1 MFKLFSNVWNRF
13 REYLVLVSL
22 VIISLSLLTQ
32 NNNPQVQKVRAIAFA
47 SFATV
52 TSVFYDLFNI
62 TQLKNENQV
71 LRKLNAEMMIQV
83 SMLREY
89 GILNRELK
97 GMLGFKDSTSL
108 PIIPTN
114 IVSKSLSITQNMI
127 TLDVGKN
134 EGIKPGMPVIS
145 YRGLV
150 GIVQT
155 CSDNF
160 SIARTLK
167 NVDLKLTV
175 KNENKRL
182 NGIMKWDGEKLV
194 IVDVPRTYDFDVG
207 DRIVT
212 SEISSIIPVP
222 IPVGIVAK
230 IEEDKTGLLNL
241 IQIKP
246 FEEVLSVENVFILML
261 VENAEKNSLELN
273 FYNRQ

>member
-1 MFKLFSNVWNRF
+1 MFKLLSNVWNQF

-32 NNNPQVQKVRAIAFA
+32 NNNPQVQKVRAVAFG

-71 LRKLNAEMMIQV
+71 LRKLNAEMMIHL
-83 SMLREY
+83 SMLREQ

-97 GMLGFKDSTSL
+97 GMLGIKDTTSL
-108 PIIPTN
+108 PLMPAT
-114 IVSKSLSITQNMI
+114 IVSKSLSITQNTI
-127 TLDVGKN
+127 TINAGIK
-134 EGIKPGMPVIS
+134 EGIKPGMPVLS

-150 GIVQT
+150 GIIQT
-155 CSDNF
+155 CSENF
-160 SIARTLK
+160 SIARTIK

-194 IVDVPRTYDFDVG
+194 IVDVPRTFDFDIG

-212 SEISSIIPVP
+212 SEISSIIPIP
-222 IPVGIVAK
+222 IPVGIVSN

-241 IQIKP
+241 IHIKP
-246 FEEVLSVENVFILML
+246 FEEVLSVENVFILMI
-261 VENAEKNSLELN
+261 VENAEKNNLELN
-273 FYNRQ
+273 FYNR

>member
-1 MFKLFSNVWNRF
+1 MFKLFSNVWNQF

-32 NNNPQVQKVRAIAFA
+32 NNNPQVQKVRAVAFG

-62 TQLKNENQV
+62 TQLKNDNQI
-71 LRKLNAEMMIQV
+71 LRKLNAEMMIHL
-83 SMLREY
+83 SMLREQ

-97 GMLGFKDSTSL
+97 GMLGIKDTTSL
-108 PIIPTN
+108 PLMPAT
-114 IVSKSLSITQNMI
+114 IVSKSLSITQNTI
-127 TLDVGKN
+127 TINAGIK
-134 EGIKPGMPVIS
+134 EGIKPGMPVLS

-150 GIVQT
+150 GIIQT
-155 CSDNF
+155 CSENF
-160 SIARTLK
+160 SIARTIK

-194 IVDVPRTYDFDVG
+194 IVDVPRTFDFDVG

-212 SEISSIIPVP
+212 SEISSIIPIP
-222 IPVGIVAK
+222 IPVGIVSN

-241 IQIKP
+241 IHIKP
-246 FEEVLSVENVFILML
+246 FEEVLSVENVFILMR
-261 VENAEKNSLELN
+261 VENAEKNNLELN
-273 FYNRQ
+273 FYNR

>member
-1 MFKLFSNVWNRF
+1 MFKLFSNVWNQF

-32 NNNPQVQKVRAIAFA
+32 NNNPQVQKVRALAFG

-62 TQLKNENQV
+62 TQLKNENKV
-71 LRKLNAEMMIQV
+71 LRRLNAEMMLQL

-97 GMLGFKDSTSL
+97 GMLGFKDTTSL
-108 PIIPTN
+108 PIIPAT
-114 IVSKSLSITQNMI
+114 IVSKSISITQNTI
-127 TLDVGKN
+127 TINVGNK
-134 EGIKPGMPVIS
+134 EGIKPGMPVLS
-145 YRGLV
+145 YRGFV
-150 GIVQT
+150 GIIQT

-175 KNENKRL
+175 KNEKKRL

-194 IVDVPRTYDFDVG
+194 IVDVPRTYDFDIG

-222 IPVGIVAK
+222 IPVGIVSK

-241 IQIKP
+241 VHIKP
-246 FEEVLSVENVFILML
+246 FEEVLSAENVFILMM
-261 VENAEKNSLELN
+261 VENREKNNLELN
-273 FYNRQ
+273 FYNR

>member
-1 MFKLFSNVWNRF
+1 MFKLFSNVWNQF

-32 NNNPQVQKVRAIAFA
+32 TNNPQVQKVRTVAFG

-52 TSVFYDLFNI
+52 TSVFYDVFNI
-62 TQLKNENQV
+62 TQLKNDNQV
-71 LRKLNAEMMIQV
+71 LRKLNAEMMIHL
-83 SMLREY
+83 SMLREQ

-97 GMLGFKDSTSL
+97 GMLGIKDTTSL
-108 PIIPTN
+108 PLMPAT
-114 IVSKSLSITQNMI
+114 IVSKSLSITQNTI
-127 TLDVGKN
+127 TINAGNK
-134 EGIKPGMPVIS
+134 EGIKPGMPVLS
-145 YRGLV
+145 FRGLV
-150 GIVQT
+150 GIIQT
-155 CSDNF
+155 CSENF
-160 SIARTLK
+160 SIARTIK

-194 IVDVPRTYDFDVG
+194 IVDVPRTFDFDVG

-222 IPVGIVAK
+222 IPVGIVSN

-241 IQIKP
+241 IHIKP
-246 FEEVLSVENVFILML
+246 FEEVLSVENVFILMM
-261 VENAEKNSLELN
+261 VGNTEKNNLELN
-273 FYNRQ
+273 FYNR

>member
-1 MFKLFSNVWNRF
+1 MFKLFSNVWNQF
-13 REYLVLVSL
+13 REYLVLVTL

-32 NNNPQVQKVRAIAFA
+32 NNNPQVQKVRAVAFG

-62 TQLKNENQV
+62 TQLKNDNQV
-71 LRKLNAEMMIQV
+71 LRKLNAEMMIHL
-83 SMLREY
+83 SMLREQ

-97 GMLGFKDSTSL
+97 GMLGIKDTTSL
-108 PIIPTN
+108 PLMPAT
-114 IVSKSLSITQNMI
+114 IVSKSLSITQNTI
-127 TLDVGKN
+127 TINAGNK
-134 EGIKPGMPVIS
+134 EGIKPGMPVLS
-145 YRGLV
+145 FRGLV
-150 GIVQT
+150 GIIQT
-155 CSDNF
+155 CSENF

-261 VENAEKNSLELN
+261 VENAEKNNLELN
-273 FYNRQ
+273 FYNR

>member
-1 MFKLFSNVWNRF
+1 MFKLLSNVWNQF

-32 NNNPQVQKVRAIAFA
+32 NNNPQVQKVRAVAFG

-62 TQLKNENQV
+62 TQLKNDNQV
-71 LRKLNAEMMIQV
+71 LRKLNAEMMIHL
-83 SMLREY
+83 SMLREQ

-97 GMLGFKDSTSL
+97 GMLEIKDTTSL
-108 PIIPTN
+108 PLLPAT
-114 IVSKSLSITQNMI
+114 IVSKSLSITQNTI
-127 TLDVGKN
+127 TINAGIK
-134 EGIKPGMPVIS
+134 EGIKPGMPVLS

-150 GIVQT
+150 GIIQT
-155 CSDNF
+155 CSENF
-160 SIARTLK
+160 SIARTIK

-194 IVDVPRTYDFDVG
+194 IVDVPRTFDFDVG

-212 SEISSIIPVP
+212 SEISSIIPIP
-222 IPVGIVAK
+222 IPVGIVSN

-241 IQIKP
+241 IHIKP

-261 VENAEKNSLELN
+261 VENTEKNNLELN
-273 FYNRQ
+273 FYNR

>member
-1 MFKLFSNVWNRF
+1 MFKLFSYVWNQF

-22 VIISLSLLTQ
+22 VIISLSVLTQ
-32 NNNPQVQKVRAIAFA
+32 NNNPQVQKVRALAFG

-62 TQLKNENQV
+62 TQLRNENSV
-71 LRKLNAEMMIQV
+71 LRKINAEMMIRL
-83 SMLREY
+83 SMLREQ

-97 GMLGFKDSTSL
+97 GMLGLKDTTSL
-108 PIIPTN
+108 PIFPAT
-114 IVSKSLSITQNMI
+114 IVSKSLSITQNSI
-127 TLDVGKN
+127 TINAGKK
-134 EGIKPGMPVIS
+134 EGLKPGMPVIS

-150 GIVQT
+150 GIIQS

-175 KNENKRL
+175 KNEKNRL
-182 NGIMKWDGEKLV
+182 NGILKWDGDKLM
-194 IVDVPRTYDFDVG
+194 IVDVPRTFDFDVG
-207 DRIVT
+207 DRIIT
-212 SEISSIIPVP
+212 SEISSIVP
-222 IPVGIVAK
+222 IPIPIGIVSK

-241 IQIKP
+241 IHIKP
-246 FEEVLSVENVFILML
+246 FEEVLSVENVFILMM
-261 VENAEKNSLELN
+261 VENAEKNNLELN